1 MRNRYEEQRWIDW
14 STKGATDKQED
25 KAFDSHWCAIK
36 THTKSER
43 AVDGRA
49 CTSNIRF
56 RLSPFAN
63 GIYN

>member
-14 STKGATDKQED
+14 STKGATDKEED

-43 AVDGRA
+43 AENGRA
-49 CTSNIRF
+49 CTSNSRF
-56 RLSPFAN
+56 K
-63 GIYN
+63 